1 MNGLSVEGEEL
12 IGLYQQSVVI
22 KVWCEVRAVILHHSS
37 CVKKLIIHQDGK
49 PPVILPTH
57 VKSFPMFTLQQ
68 CSPLF
73 DNILGGN
80 DKIPIATFDL
90 FTLQWQCHTA
100 MTVRIVRA
108 QETLLYCLLPHG
120 ITGNRISVCPG
131 LESDI
136 AMHMQQATFHYGLE
150 PRLSTLL
157 PHSTLS
163 SNQLRGT
170 FCRQQQCD
178 EPAIGIKP
186 RKSWPHSYT
195 VALIASSFQTMQPV
209 NNRNAEVKFNSAFPD
224 VRFTCSTFWKHFRL
238 WEDIVKSSPELIAL
252 NPDIAWSKL
261 VSFKSGTR
269 PGKHAEIKLS
279 SESILFSGNPC
290 ISASTSSTNS
300 HTPNLFF
307 PSGKTSDTSFDIPDG
322 SIIDPGTT
330 LFDLSFESFTDPL
343 GSETYDFG
351 SPF

>member
-1 MNGLSVEGEEL
+1 MNSLSVEGEEL

-22 KVWCEVRAVILHHSS
+22 KVWCE
-37 CVKKLIIHQDGK
+37 DGK

-68 CSPLF
+68 CSSLF

-80 DKIPIATFDL
+80 DRIPIATFDS

-100 MTVRIVRA
+100 TTVRMVRA
-108 QETLLYCLLPHG
+108 QDTLLYCLLPDG

-131 LESDI
+131 LESEI
-136 AMHMQQATFHYGLE
+136 AMLMQQATFHYGLE
-150 PRLSTLL
+150 PCLSTLL
-157 PHSTLS
+157 PHSTLG
-163 SNQLRGT
+163 SNQLHGAFYR
-170 FCRQQQCD
+170 RQHCD
-178 EPAIGIKP
+178 EPVVGIKP
-186 RKSWPHSYT
+186 RKPWPHSYT

-224 VRFTCSTFWKHFRL
+224 ARFICSTFWKHFRL

-269 PGKHAEIKLS
+269 PGKHADIKLS
-279 SESILFSGNPC
+279 LESIPFSDNPY
-290 ISASTSSTNS
+290 ISTPSSSTVN

-307 PSGKTSDTSFDIPDG
+307 PGGETSDTLFDIPDG
-322 SIIDPGTT
+322 SIIDPSTT
-330 LFDLSFESFTDPL
+330 LFDLSFESFTNPL
-343 GSETYDFG
+343 SESYDFAT
-351 SPF
+351 PF